1 MKIHFS
7 VDTFREIVSMKALG
21 RTVIKICCDFN
32 DSFNRVIK
40 ARSMKKDPAIHVF
53 DIGLRKKFPSA

>member
-21 RTVIKICCDFN
+21 RGVIKICCDFN
-32 DSFNRVIK
+32 DSFDRVIK
-40 ARSMKKDPAIHVF
+40 ARSMKNHPAIHVV
-53 DIGLRKKFPSA
+53 DIGLPEKFPLA